1 MAADNEQLGFEFNE
15 ENDEDENEEIIVDDL
30 IEEDNEIMLAESNG
44 DIVPIDT
51 LDTDIV
57 DVSKDV
63 DRTNS
68 FYACFRNDLI
78 TAKQTS
84 TIREA
89 KLLRIVI
96 SQILQDATDFKSYK
110 IKVTDLAKIL
120 DLDSSSLYRDARKLC
135 EGLHKRFLS
144 IDKGNGE
151 WETLS
156 WISRSYYKDSYIH
169 ICLSSDLKPYL
180 LQLKKDF
187 TKIQVQEFVKFSS
200 FYGLRVYECLK
211 SEWKRHRM
219 KQTKFKFDVSV
230 LRAILDGENKL
241 KTFSHLKQRAL
252 IPAIEAINNNDA
264 TQFTVEMETI
274 SGHKKA
280 VTAVVFKI
288 TPRNIESKENEEIVA
303 ALSIF

>member
-1 MAADNEQLGFEFNE
+1 MDIDNEQCEFNTN
-15 ENDEDENEEIIVDDL
+15 NDENQEIIVDNIIKD
-30 IEEDNEIMLAESNG
+30 ENEILLSESDG
-44 DIVPIDT
+44 TIVPVDN

-57 DVSKDV
+57 DVSD
-63 DRTNS
+63 DIERTNS
-68 FYACFRNDLI
+68 FYACFRNDII

-96 SQILQDATDFKSYK
+96 SQILQDATDFKNYK

-135 EGLHKRFLS
+135 EGLHKRYLS

-151 WETLS
+151 WEMLS
-156 WISRSYYKDSYIH
+156 WVSRSYYKDSYIH
-169 ICLSSDLKPYL
+169 ICLSEDLKPYL

-219 KQTKFKFDVSV
+219 RQTKFKFDVSV

-241 KTFSHLKQRAL
+241 KTYSHLKQRAL
-252 IPAIEAINNNDA
+252 IPAIEAINSNEA
-264 TQFTVEMETI
+264 TQFTVEMDTVT
-274 SGHKKA
+274 GYKKA
-280 VTAVVFKI
+280 VTAVIFKI
-288 TPRNIESKENEEIVA
+288 TPRSKDDHEDEETVA
-303 ALSIF
+303 ALSIL